1 MEAQLRGLPAI
12 VMNCA
17 PLKNIVKN
25 EKTGYILS
33 EPNLVNKIVD
43 KINIY
48 YQKWNGNYETY
59 IQMRL
64 NISDITARL
73 CKDKILPDFY
83 KMLFG
88 FIT

>member
-1 MEAQLRGLPAI
+1 MDR
-12 VMNCA
+12 A
-17 PLKNIVKN
+17 PLKNIVEN

-48 YQKWNGNYETY
+48 YQIWNSSYETY

-64 NISDITARL
+64 SISDITARL
-73 CKDKILPDFY
+73 CKDRILPDFY